1 MRILAIELGS
11 WSVKAV
17 EIESRFRRF
26 EVLDFHEVKLPLKMT
41 EPTEIYKEAVAEI
54 FAKIPSHPEKVVVSL
69 PAPNIS
75 TRFLSIPV
83 KQRKK
88 AEQMY
93 RFELEDSLPFKL
105 DDTVV
110 EHSIYSLKD
119 SSLVFAAIAPNRFI
133 SSYIEF
139 LKSIGLDPDWLTFD
153 GMGLINLYI
162 SSLQF
167 EAPETPGATLLIDIG
182 HTKTTLS
189 VINENRLEAFR
200 SVNWGG
206 LTISKNIALTTG
218 VPLEDADSDKQ
229 KIDLSKTG
237 QQGVSG
243 EMVEASLQALGSLL
257 TEINHSLI
265 AYRNATKQTI
275 GSIKIAG
282 GTSLL
287 KGLPEFLGKQLGN
300 IPCSVF
306 VPGNLFPLKE
316 ELKSSTETTRF
327 AEAWGRGNV
336 FSRKSPFL
344 FNFRRNS
351 FGKQTS
357 LAEISTL
364 VKDPNIIKL
373 AQYGAILVLI
383 LMIHV
388 SASSYFASQESQTA
402 HEELK
407 KVFQDTFKNAPKAL
421 KNSLTSNP
429 SELKKYIDQK
439 NKEMDQKLKMVSK
452 SRESMI
458 SSVKKITNCFPPT
471 VKVDVNKLELTDRN
485 LLLEGVLYEGDINSI
500 TENLKKLPL
509 LSEVGVTLN
518 EQDRRFTYRAK
529 VNGR

>member
-1 MRILAIELGS
+1 MRILALELGS

-26 EVLDFHEVKLPLKMT
+26 EVLDFHEVKLPLKIT
-41 EPTEIYKEAVAEI
+41 EPIQIYKEAVAEI
-54 FAKIPSHPEKVVVSL
+54 FAKLPSHPEKVVVSL

-75 TRFLSIPV
+75 TRFLNIPV

-110 EHSIYSLKD
+110 EHSIYTLKD

-133 SSYIEF
+133 ATYLEF

-162 SSLQF
+162 SSLQS
-167 EAPETPGATLLIDIG
+167 EAPQTPGATLLIDMG
-182 HTKTTLS
+182 HSKTTLS
-189 VINENRLEAFR
+189 VVNEGRLEALR

-206 LTISKNIALTTG
+206 FAITKNIALTTG
-218 VPLEDADSDKQ
+218 VPLEDADNEKQ
-229 KIDLSKTG
+229 KIDLSKPDTSEI
-237 QQGVSG
+237 SG
-243 EMVEASLQALGSLL
+243 ELTAASLSALGALL

-287 KGLPEFLGKQLGN
+287 KGLPEFLGQQLGN

-306 VPGNLFPLKE
+306 VPANLFPLKE
-316 ELKSSTETTRF
+316 ELKTSTESTRF

-344 FNFRRNS
+344 FNFRRNT

-357 LAEISTL
+357 LAEISSL
-364 VKDPNIIKL
+364 VKNPNIVKL
-373 AQYGAILVLI
+373 AQYGATLVLI
-383 LMIHV
+383 LIIHV
-388 SASSYFASQESQTA
+388 WASSYFADQESQKA

-421 KNSLTSNP
+421 KNTLTSNP
-429 SELKKYIDQK
+429 GELKKYIEQK

-458 SSVKKITNCFPPT
+458 SSIKKITNSFPPT

-485 LLLEGVLYEGDINSI
+485 LLLEGVLYEGDINSV
-500 TENLKKLPL
+500 TENLKKIPL

-518 EQDRRFTYRAK
+518 EQDKRFTCRAK

>member
-1 MRILAIELGS
+1 MRILAIELGT

-26 EVLDFHEVKLPLKMT
+26 EVLDFHEVKLPLKIT
-41 EPTEIYKEAVAEI
+41 EPTETYKEAVAEI
-54 FAKIPSHPEKVVVSL
+54 FAKLPSHPEKVVVSL

-75 TRFLSIPV
+75 TRFLNIPV

-88 AEQMY
+88 AERMF

-133 SSYIEF
+133 STYLDF
-139 LKSIGLDPDWLTFD
+139 LKTIGLDPDWLTFD

-162 SSLQF
+162 SSLQI
-167 EAPETPGATLLIDIG
+167 EPSQTPGATLLIDIG
-182 HTKTTLS
+182 HSKTTLS
-189 VINENRLEAFR
+189 VINEGRLEALR

-206 LTISKNIALTTG
+206 FAITKNIAMTTG
-218 VPLEDADSDKQ
+218 VPLEDADNDKQ
-229 KIDLSKTG
+229 KVDLSKPDTS
-237 QQGVSG
+237 GVSG
-243 EMVEASLQALGSLL
+243 ELVEASLQSLGTLL

-275 GSIKIAG
+275 GSIVIAG

-287 KGLPEFLGKQLGN
+287 KGLPEFLGQQLGN

-306 VPGNLFPLKE
+306 VPSNLFSLKE
-316 ELKSSTETTRF
+316 ELKTSTETPRF

-357 LAEISTL
+357 LAEISSL
-364 VKDPNIIKL
+364 VKNPNIVKL
-373 AQYGAILVLI
+373 AQYGATLLLILV
-383 LMIHV
+383 IHV
-388 SASSYFASQESQTA
+388 WASAYFADQESQKA

-407 KVFQDTFKNAPKAL
+407 KVFQDTFKNAPKAV
-421 KNSLTSNP
+421 KNTLTSNP
-429 SELKKYIDQK
+429 AELKKYIEQK

-452 SRESMI
+452 TRESMI
-458 SSVKKITNCFPPT
+458 SSIKKITNSFPPT

-485 LLLEGVLYEGDINSI
+485 LLLEGVLYEGDINAV
-500 TENLKKLPL
+500 TENLKKIPL